1 MAACPGYPY
10 MGPGALAMRNLLN
23 GELKAFGTSS
33 SVPPL
38 LMLCATSNFLEKAF
52 GNLENSS
59 VKRSALRRGKGFLE
73 KYQPGNDAQEW
84 RLTTH
89 AWLVRSGPRCMCSK
103 GLNLYRGSFMLQI
116 IRGSYLWIATSE
128 DVLCNAIP
136 ELSLL
141 SHFTLVVSIT
151 EGLSLNYALSLGNL
165 MVVNGA
171 QRI

>member
-1 MAACPGYPY
+1 

-73 KYQPGNDAQEW
+73 KYQPVMTLKNEDCRPMHDLLGQDLDAC
-84 RLTTH
+84 L
-89 AWLVRSGPRCMCSK
+89 
-103 GLNLYRGSFMLQI
+103 
-116 IRGSYLWIATSE
+116 
-128 DVLCNAIP
+128 
-136 ELSLL
+136 
-141 SHFTLVVSIT
+141 
-151 EGLSLNYALSLGNL
+151 
-165 MVVNGA
+165 
-171 QRI
+171 